1 MYDVSTDLPEIIARK
16 KLIAITG
23 YNTYSYFIYKGE
35 PMGYEY
41 ELLVKLAEH
50 LGLEL
55 EIKVANSIDDMIDM
69 VNRGEGDLIAFNLT
83 ITKERQETL
92 SFSTELSTTHQVLIQ
107 RKPEN
112 WRDMKLHEIDQT
124 LLQSPIDLIGK
135 EITLV
140 KGSSYIDRLQNLSDE
155 IGAELNII
163 EAADSVTSDSI
174 IARVARGEIE
184 YTVEDEN
191 LAKLRQFQYPIL
203 DISMPI
209 SLPQRIAWG
218 VRKTSPLLLEEINT
232 WFDDIKKRNYFYVIY
247 QKYFEN
253 KNTFKR
259 RVNSDYFSHSGGSI
273 SIYDELI
280 KKYSEILNWDWRF
293 LASLIYQ
300 ESQFHPNKTSWA
312 GARGL
317 MQLMPATAEQ
327 FGVKNVSSVEQNVK
341 AGVNYL
347 SWLEK
352 YWFDEIPD
360 STERIKFILA
370 SYNIGQG
377 HIEDARR
384 LAKKFGAD
392 QNIWF
397 NNVETFLLNKSK
409 KEFYT
414 DDVVRNGYARGTETV
429 KYVIEIFDR
438 YEHYKQFIE

>member
-1 MYDVSTDLPEIIARK
+1 
-16 KLIAITG
+16 
-23 YNTYSYFIYKGE
+23 
-35 PMGYEY
+35 
-41 ELLVKLAEH
+41 
-50 LGLEL
+50 
-55 EIKVANSIDDMIDM
+55 
-69 VNRGEGDLIAFNLT
+69 
-83 ITKERQETL
+83 
-92 SFSTELSTTHQVLIQ
+92 
-107 RKPEN
+107 
-112 WRDMKLHEIDQT
+112 
-124 LLQSPIDLIGK
+124 
-135 EITLV
+135 
-140 KGSSYIDRLQNLSDE
+140 
-155 IGAELNII
+155 
-163 EAADSVTSDSI
+163 
-174 IARVARGEIE
+174 
-184 YTVEDEN
+184 
-191 LAKLRQFQYPIL
+191 
-203 DISMPI
+203 
-209 SLPQRIAWG
+209 
-218 VRKTSPLLLEEINT
+218 
-232 WFDDIKKRNYFYVIY
+232 
-247 QKYFEN
+247 
-253 KNTFKR
+253 
-259 RVNSDYFSHSGGSI
+259 
-273 SIYDELI
+273 
-280 KKYSEILNWDWRF
+280 